1 MSWEKGLR
9 GALVNKN
16 GHGFPNSLPLGDEVT
31 LCVEVLVSVMAMGLG
46 DGYAGQ
52 NSGGS
57 NRCGL
62 HGEAFKCDV
71 LNVWVYARASRRVS
85 CFEAV

>member
-1 MSWEKGLR
+1 MSREKGLR

-16 GHGFPNSLPLGDEVT
+16 GHGFPNGLPFGDEVT
-31 LCVEVLVSVMAMGLG
+31 LCVQVLVSMVAMGLG
-46 DGYAGQ
+46 DGYASQ

-62 HGEAFKCDV
+62 HGESLKCVV
-71 LNVWVYARASRRVS
+71 LTV
-85 CFEAV
+85 